1 MAYQRFGSTAMLV
14 DTWIARIVK
23 ATSFA
28 AAIAL
33 IAMML
38 TTVADVA
45 MATLFKRPIIG
56 AYDMVETMLVFS
68 VFLGIPATF
77 LRNGNIVVDVIDFFV
92 AKDTVRRLQQ
102 VALFLT
108 LVFLVLMFWNMITP
122 ALDAYKFGDK
132 KQELGMP
139 LWVLW
144 LPILLGVLMSAIV
157 VLVSL
162 LRGSRTAPGKEG

>member
-1 MAYQRFGSTAMLV
+1 MTPGWFG
-14 DTWIARIVK
+14 IVK

-38 TTVADVA
+38 TTVTDVA

-56 AYDMVETMLVFS
+56 AYDMVETTLVFS

-77 LRNGNIVVDVIDFFV
+77 LRNGNIVVDVVDFFV
-92 AKDTVRRLQQ
+92 AKRTVQRLKQLAQ
-102 VALFLT
+102 LLT
-108 LVFLVLMFWNMITP
+108 LVFLVLLFFNMIAP
-122 ALDAYKFGDK
+122 ALDAYKFGVK
-132 KQELGMP
+132 KQELGLP

-144 LPILLGVLMSAIV
+144 LPILVGVLMSAIAVLTSLIRGLHRV
-157 VLVSL
+157 VG
-162 LRGSRTAPGKEG
+162 REG